1 MKLYT
6 YDPAPNPK
14 RLQMFI
20 DYKGIDID
28 TVQVDMM
35 KQEQLGDDYKAIN
48 PLGTVPALVLD
59 DGSVLTEVIGACMY
73 LENAF
78 PERPLMGAPGL
89 EQAQVV
95 SWDHLLFMGVFQ
107 PVAEIFRN
115 GNPAF
120 AGRALPGPVDLEQ
133 IPELVE
139 RGKIRLAEGF
149 RMVDSA
155 LADSAFLAGDNFS
168 LADIDLMIVCE
179 FAGWAAKSEVP
190 AECTNIHAW
199 LPRAKEAFAQK

>member
-6 YDPAPNPK
+6 YDPAPNPR

-20 DYKGIDID
+20 DYKGIEID

-35 KQEQLGDDYKAIN
+35 KAEQLGDDYRAIN

-59 DGSVLTEVIGACMY
+59 DGSVLTEVNGACLY
-73 LENAF
+73 LEHQYPA
-78 PERPLMGAPGL
+78 RPLMGASGL
-89 EQAQVV
+89 EQARVV
-95 SWDHLLFMGVFQ
+95 SWDHLLFMAVFQ

-155 LADSAFLAGDNFS
+155 LADSPFLAGDAFS

-179 FAGWAAKSEVP
+179 FAGWAAKTEVP
-190 AECTNIHAW
+190 AECANIHAW
-199 LPRAKEAFAQK
+199 LPRAKQAFAQK

>member
-14 RLQMFI
+14 RLQMFM
-20 DYKGIDID
+20 DHKGIEID

-35 KQEQLGDDYKAIN
+35 KAEQLGDDYRAIN
-48 PLGTVPALVLD
+48 PLATVPALVLD
-59 DGSVLTEVIGACMY
+59 DGSVLTEVIGACLY
-73 LENAF
+73 LENQY
-78 PERPLMGAPGL
+78 PERPLMGAPGV
-89 EQAQVV
+89 EQAKVV
-95 SWDHLLFMGVFQ
+95 SWDHLVLMAVFQ
-107 PVAEIFRN
+107 PVADIFRN

-120 AGRALPGPVDLEQ
+120 AGRALPGTLDLEQ

-149 RMVDSA
+149 RLVDRQ
-155 LADSAFLAGDNFS
+155 LADNDFMTGDTFS
-168 LADIDLMIVCE
+168 FADIDLMIACE

-190 AECTNIHAW
+190 ADCTNVHNW
-199 LPRAKEAFAQK
+199 LPRAQEAFAQK

>member
-14 RLQMFI
+14 RLQMFM
-20 DYKGIDID
+20 DYKGIEIE

-59 DGSVLTEVIGACMY
+59 DGTVLTEVIGACLY
-73 LENAF
+73 LEHLH
-78 PERPLMGAPGL
+78 PERPLMGAPGA
-89 EQAQVV
+89 EQALVV
-95 SWDHLLFMGVFQ
+95 SWDHLLFMAVFQ
-107 PVAEIFRN
+107 AVAEIFRN

-120 AGRALPGPVDLEQ
+120 AGRALPGALDLEQ
-133 IPELVE
+133 IPALVE
-139 RGKIRLAEGF
+139 RGKLRLAEGW
-149 RMVDSA
+149 RMIDRQ
-155 LADSAFLAGDNFS
+155 LADNAFLAGDNFS
-168 LADIDLMIVCE
+168 LADIDLMILTE

-190 AECTNIHAW
+190 AECANIHAW